1 MQIRKQS
8 VKRDRGAL
16 VIVPSKT
23 LKMRWDKNSKSVT
36 LLSAPVRE
44 GRSTYEY
51 EVWLSIGDIQEI
63 IGALAEKA

>member
-1 MQIRKQS
+1 MQTRKQS

-16 VIVPSKT
+16 VIVPSRSPKI
-23 LKMRWDKNSKSVT
+23 RWDKKPKSVT
-36 LLSAPVRE
+36 LLAAPVRE

-63 IGALAEKA
+63 IGSLADKA